1 MSENTNNNEYDIDID
16 VNSDDN
22 TETITPEELSQYEN
36 DLLDE
41 IERAKTAEQTLRTD
55 LDVEILR
62 AIDKE
67 TSLKNIY
74 DTLVADVQASVTSI
88 NNEATRAIEAET
100 LLKTDLDSEISR
112 AKKAESDMLETISNN
127 NTSVNTEINAL
138 KTADTEIKQDIVS
151 IKQVNTTQ
159 NTTLETLTGNITA
172 ETTRAT
178 NKENA
183 LNSEIINIK
192 SSLESLKSISDN
204 LSENYAAKTDL
215 NSKVDKKEGYSLISD
230 SEITRLSTVKNYDD
244 TKVKTDIEHLDE
256 TKQEKGNYALKSELP
271 TIPTNV
277 SAFTNDK
284 GYLTEH
290 QDLSEYAKIEDL
302 STKQNKGNYALKSE
316 IPDISNLAKKT
327 DIPTQI
333 SAFTNDKGYLTE
345 HQNISNLALKSEI
358 PTIPT
363 NVSAFTNDK
372 GYLTEHQDIS
382 NLALKSELSSKVD
395 KVEGYSL
402 ISDDEIERLKNIEN
416 YDDSEILSAIET
428 LQIEQEKEKDIT
440 ADTVYTKKE
449 INELLETKAN
459 EEIVKNALSNK
470 VDRVSGKRLSSND
483 FTDALKEKLNEIE
496 AGAQVNTVTSVNGQT
511 GDVIIA
517 SGGGA
522 SNSYPTFCVNSGSVD
537 NTGEANFLVQNWYFL
552 TAKAPFVYTT
562 AAGVTHEVNNDV
574 TLDLSNYSYGN
585 YNAFIERNSQGI
597 YSLAL
602 YNNTVSI
609 QKTAPTEPTENDVWV
624 NTSVYPESSYKY
636 YRQHWVFYE
645 GVAIGS
651 VSVIDDGPAEDEIVE
666 EEKPT
671 L

>member
-256 TKQEKGNYALKSELP
+256 TKQEKGNYALKSEL
-271 TIPTNV
+271 
-277 SAFTNDK
+277 
-284 GYLTEH
+284 
-290 QDLSEYAKIEDL
+290 
-302 STKQNKGNYALKSE
+302 
-316 IPDISNLAKKT
+316 
-327 DIPTQI
+327 
-333 SAFTNDKGYLTE
+333 
-345 HQNISNLALKSEI
+345 